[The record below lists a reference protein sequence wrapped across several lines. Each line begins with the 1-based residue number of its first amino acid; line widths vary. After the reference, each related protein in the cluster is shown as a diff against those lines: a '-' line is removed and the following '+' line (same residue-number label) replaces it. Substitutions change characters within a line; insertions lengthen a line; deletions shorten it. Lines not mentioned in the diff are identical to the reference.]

1 MKNLNERIK
10 DFFTA
15 FWTWLTYS
23 RVPFRFTEEYV
34 NGYEDFLTEYC
45 KERDYDKN
53 AYRFSFDGDTGARIF
68 YDIKCRK
75 KKRSSRKILRQK
87 MYLAF
92 FEMIFFWLSRKIDK
106 M

>member
-1 MKNLNERIK
+1 MKNLNEMIK

-45 KERDYDKN
+45 RER
-53 AYRFSFDGDTGARIF
+53 
-68 YDIKCRK
+68 
-75 KKRSSRKILRQK
+75 L
-87 MYLAF
+87 
-92 FEMIFFWLSRKIDK
+92 
-106 M
+106 